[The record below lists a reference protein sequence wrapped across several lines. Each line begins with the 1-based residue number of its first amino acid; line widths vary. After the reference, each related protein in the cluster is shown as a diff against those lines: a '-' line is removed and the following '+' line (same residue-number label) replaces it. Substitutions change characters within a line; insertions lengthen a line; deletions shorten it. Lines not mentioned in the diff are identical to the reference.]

1 MAKLLA
7 YFTGLV
13 LSLMVTFNGLL
24 SGFTSAYMSNV
35 VYHAFGLVFFGI
47 FLLLLRQPRTDNEST
62 FKWYYLIPG
71 FLGSLTIILNNVVLN
86 VIGVTMMVAF
96 TLVGQVITSIVID
109 HWGLLG
115 KSISK
120 STRKQWL
127 GVAIMVVGLATMV
140 L

>member
-47 FLLLLRQPRTDNEST
+47 FLLLLRQQRTDGSK

-71 FLGSLTIILNNVVLN
+71 VLGSLTIILNNVVLN

-115 KSISK
+115 KSITR

-127 GVAIMVVGLATMV
+127 GVGIMIVGLATMV

>member
-47 FLLLLRQPRTDNEST
+47 FLLLLRQQRSDGGK

-71 FLGSLTIILNNVVLN
+71 VLGSLTIILNNVVLN
-86 VIGVTMMVAF
+86 VIGVTMMIAF

-115 KSISK
+115 KSITR

-127 GVAIMVVGLATMV
+127 GVGIMIVGLATMV

>member
-47 FLLLLRQPRTDNEST
+47 FLLLLRQQRDYGGT
-62 FKWYYLIPG
+62 FKWYYLVPG

-86 VIGVTMMVAF
+86 VIGVTMMIAF
-96 TLVGQVITSIVID
+96 TLVGQVITSD
-109 HWGLLG
+109 R
-115 KSISK
+115 KS
-120 STRKQWL
+120 
-127 GVAIMVVGLATMV
+127 VV
-140 L
+140 

>member
-47 FLLLLRQPRTDNEST
+47 FLLLLRQQRTAGSQ

-115 KSISK
+115 KSISR
-120 STRKQWL
+120 STRKQWF
-127 GVAIMVVGLATMV
+127 GVGIMIIGLATMV

>member
-24 SGFTSAYMSNV
+24 SGFTSAYLSNV

-47 FLLLLRQPRTDNEST
+47 FLCLLKKQTT
-62 FKWYYLIPG
+62 TGAFKWYYLVPG
-71 FLGSLTIILNNVVLN
+71 FLGSLTIILNNIVLN
-86 VIGVTMMVAF
+86 VLGVTLMIAF
-96 TLVGQVITSIVID
+96 TLVGQVITSLVID

-115 KSISK
+115 KSISR
-120 STRKQWL
+120 STRKQWF
-127 GVAIMVVGLATMV
+127 GVGIMIIGLATMV

>member
-35 VYHAFGLVFFGI
+35 VYHAFGLVFFGV
-47 FLLLLRQPRTDNEST
+47 FLLLLRQQRTVGNK

-71 FLGSLTIILNNVVLN
+71 VLGSLTIILNNVVLN

-115 KSISK
+115 KSITR

-127 GVAIMVVGLATMV
+127 GVGIMIVGLATMV